1 MSKYTD
7 VPIDMSMPSLSLEEG
22 ELEIDAPM
30 HFGPYAGDNGSSDLS
45 DLDDLASLPEV
56 VGGAMSQTDF
66 GAHPWGPG
74 SGIGFRPMSLA
85 RTDQAPLGNADDD
98 GLSQER
104 AMLET
109 AGEIAASSSAPGR
122 RPTPQ
127 EMAHPDVDATTLY
140 DRSSYEPHDNEGW
153 MEPVTSGTGIFD
165 MPEGAT
171 FRPDQGIFAHQY
183 ALPTYLAEE
192 PETEPYATSAIDLN
206 TGLPRVMQPSAAGVQ
221 LRGST
226 TQAYSPFAPPA
237 YGQSA
242 QVRTQP
248 GVPMPRSGLGA
259 APTTLMG
266 QLGTRRIEVFGSKSA
281 DLMLQ
286 AVTQRCRSQDQRGQF
301 ICNALDYLGP
311 QRSLLAM
318 QAVERLTKMGYP
330 SEHVT
335 RKVLATMIMH
345 ETWSDL
351 RRTGGRGANPLPAV
365 TNLGRALGSVD
376 MLFAAKQ
383 FMEPLTSVMG
393 QVEAEV
399 AQYEG
404 STAAQEAASLLTPP
418 PAPTSGVPK
427 VALAIGGIA
436 AGWLGWKLY
445 TDSKKTK
452 S

>member
-1 MSKYTD
+1 MSKYSD
-7 VPIDMSMPSLSLEEG
+7 DPIDMSMPSLSLEDG
-22 ELEIDAPM
+22 ELEMDAPM
-30 HFGPYAGDNGSSDLS
+30 HFGPYAGDNGESDLS
-45 DLDDLASLPEV
+45 DLGDLASLPEV

-85 RTDQAPLGNADDD
+85 RTDQAPLGNTDDD

-140 DRSSYEPHDNEGW
+140 DRSSYEPHSSDGW

-171 FRPDQGIFAHQY
+171 FRPDQGIFAHHY

-192 PETEPYATSAIDLN
+192 PETEPYASSAIDLN

-221 LRGST
+221 LRGSG

-248 GVPMPRSGLGA
+248 GVAMPRSGLGSTA
-259 APTTLMG
+259 ASA
-266 QLGTRRIEVFGSKSA
+266 GTRRIEVFGHKSA
-281 DLMLQ
+281 ALMLQ
-286 AVTQRCRSQDQRGQF
+286 AVTQRCRSAGERGQF
-301 ICNALDYLGP
+301 ICNALEYLGP
-311 QRSLLAM
+311 QRSELAM
-318 QAVERLTKMGYP
+318 QAVERLTKLGYP

-351 RRTGGRGANPLPAV
+351 RRTGGRGGNPLPSV

-376 MLFAAKQ
+376 MLFAAKE
-383 FMEPLTSVMG
+383 FMDPLTSVMG

-404 STAAQEAASLLTPP
+404 STAAQEAAALLTPP
-418 PAPTSGVPK
+418 APSSGVPK
-427 VALAIGGIA
+427 AALAIGGIA
-436 AGWLGWKLY
+436 AGFLGWKFFS
-445 TDSKKTK
+445 DSKKTK

>member
-1 MSKYTD
+1 MKYSSD
-7 VPIDMSMPSLSLEEG
+7 EPLDMSMAEMNLDDN
-22 ELEIDAPM
+22 EIALDTPM
-30 HFGPYAGDNGSSDLS
+30 HLGPYAGDDGADDFE
-45 DLDDLASLPEV
+45 DLDNLPEV
-56 VGGAMSQTDF
+56 VGGQMSQTDF
-66 GAHPWGPG
+66 GAHPWGAG
-74 SGIGFRPMSLA
+74 AGIGYRPMSLA
-85 RTDQAPLGNADDD
+85 RTDQAPLGSTDDH

-140 DRSSYEPHDNEGW
+140 DRSSYEPHTDDGW
-153 MEPVTSGTGIFD
+153 MDPVTMGTGIFD

-171 FRPDQGIFAHQY
+171 FRPDQGIFAHTY
-183 ALPTYLAEE
+183 ALPRYLAEE
-192 PETEPYATSAIDLN
+192 PETEPYASQAIDLN

-221 LRGST
+221 LMGRGT
-226 TQAYSPFAPPA
+226 MPYSPFLPPA

-248 GVPMPRSGLGA
+248 GVPMPRSGLGSTA
-259 APTTLMG
+259 S
-266 QLGTRRIEVFGSKSA
+266 QGTRRIEVFGHRSA
-281 DLMLQ
+281 DLMLK
-286 AVTQRCRSQDQRGQF
+286 AVTQRCQAASERGQF
-301 ICNALDYLGP
+301 ICNALEYLGP
-311 QRSLLAM
+311 QRSRLAM
-318 QAVERLTKMGYP
+318 QAVERLTRMGYP

-335 RKVLATMIMH
+335 RKALATMIMH

-351 RRTGGRGANPLPAV
+351 RKTGGQGPNPLPAV

-383 FMEPLTSVMG
+383 FIEPLTSVMG

-404 STAAQEAASLLTPP
+404 STAAQEATSLLQPEAA
-418 PAPTSGVPK
+418 PASGSGVSK
-427 VALAIGGIA
+427 AALALGAVGV
-436 AGWLGWKLY
+436 GFLGWKY
-445 TDSKKTK
+445 FSDKKNQK
-452 S
+452 